1 MNWIPVNKATNQE
14 YPPVDDAQK
23 RRMET
28 NYMTKGKY
36 NFKPVKE
43 SAAPKTVKAKEAIQ
57 AEQKAPEPI
66 EAKKVAP
73 ETGEQ

>member
-36 NFKPVKE
+36 SFKPVKE
-43 SAAPKTVKAKEAIQ
+43 SAPKAVKAKEAIP
-57 AEQKAPEPI
+57 AEPKAPEPI

>member
-1 MNWIPVNKATNQE
+1 MNWIPVNKTTGQE

-36 NFKPVKE
+36 TFKPVKE
-43 SAAPKTVKAKEAIQ
+43 PAAKVAKGYIGPTAPTTT
-57 AEQKAPEPI
+57 PEPI
-66 EAKKVAP
+66 EAKKVEP
-73 ETGEQ
+73 GNGEQ